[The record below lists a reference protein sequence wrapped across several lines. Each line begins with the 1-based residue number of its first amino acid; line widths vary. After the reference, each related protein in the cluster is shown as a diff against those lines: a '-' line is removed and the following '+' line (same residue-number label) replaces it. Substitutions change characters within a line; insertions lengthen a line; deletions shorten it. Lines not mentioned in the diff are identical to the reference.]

1 MNTLEQVRK
10 APTSKTMGIE
20 IELIFPHYFD
30 KDWVGFFY
38 AGRDGSICP
47 DHWEQRGY
55 ELVSQP
61 LTYPW
66 MMKEI
71 EKLFKALPK
80 EVTHNNSCGI
90 HVHVSKKWCSVKK
103 AGEIWSVLQTMDQ
116 GDIAHVFGRSSND
129 YCLINN
135 KKLGSRYLA
144 INTTNAPTVEFR
156 MFRSGG
162 ERWATYCIECTK
174 YMVEH
179 AHHLSIDGLLAFRDL
194 YKGEL

>member
-10 APTSKTMGIE
+10 PPTSKTMGIE
-20 IELIFPHYFD
+20 IELIFPSYFD

-38 AGRDGSICP
+38 AGHDGSIHP
-47 DHWEQRGY
+47 DHWGQRGY

-71 EKLFKALPK
+71 GKLFKALPK
-80 EVTHNNSCGI
+80 EVTHNSSCGI

-103 AGEIWSVLQTMDQ
+103 AGEIWNVLQSMDQ
-116 GDIAHVFGRSSND
+116 SDVAYVFGRSSNA
-129 YCLINN
+129 YCEINKN
-135 KKLGSRYLA
+135 KLGSRYLA
-144 INTTNAPTVEFR
+144 INTTNTPTVEFR
-156 MFRSGG
+156 MFRSGDG
-162 ERWATYCIECTK
+162 QWATYCIECTK

-194 YKGEL
+194 YKEL